1 LDAIDIS
8 LLWSDQKGSY
18 KSVKSKSIIAA
29 LFVLAA
35 TLVLPALA
43 RAQEGEPVVVD
54 EVIAQVND
62 GIVTLS
68 QLKREM
74 KERVGTLTQS
84 GMTAQQASAEVEKK
98 KPELIAILINEQ
110 LLLQKGKELD
120 FTQRVEDEVNKRML
134 QVAKENGIKTI
145 EELDKAMRDA
155 GVDPVSTRSTMRV
168 EIMKQAVLESE
179 VDSKLFYG
187 FTSDE
192 LHKYFDAHKDK
203 FIKPESIDLS
213 EIFLGLGGKPE
224 ADVKARAAELVKQLR
239 GGADFCTLAA
249 AYTERPAT
257 NGQKPCK
264 IGLFAVPDLRPDI
277 AGAVKDVKAG
287 GVSDPLKTDE
297 GYQILKVEAR
307 NAGSS
312 VATFVENQVRGAMTE
327 ERIPK
332 EREDYLQGLRNDAYV
347 KIADTYRP
355 LVEPLLK
362 IVPPAAATKRDPK
375 KDKGK
380 GKILGLIPRP

>member
-1 LDAIDIS
+1 M
-8 LLWSDQKGSY
+8 
-18 KSVKSKSIIAA
+18 KSKSIIAA
-29 LFVLAA
+29 LFILAA
-35 TLVLPALA
+35 TLILPSLA
-43 RAQEGEPVVVD
+43 SAQEGEPVVVD

-74 KERVGTLTQS
+74 KERVETLKQN
-84 GMTAQQASAEVEKK
+84 GMAEPQAMAEVEKK
-98 KPELIAILINEQ
+98 KAELIAVLINEQ

-120 FTQRVEDEVNKRML
+120 FTQRIEDEVNKRML
-134 QVAKENGIKTI
+134 QVAKENSITSMDKLCQAMKEAG
-145 EELDKAMRDA
+145 LDCED
-155 GVDPVSTRSTMRV
+155 TRRTMRI

-187 FTSDE
+187 FNSDE

-203 FIKPESIDLS
+203 FIKPESVNLS
-213 EIFLGLGGKPE
+213 EIFLSLAGKPE

-264 IGLFAVPDLRPDI
+264 IGLFAIPDLRPDI
-277 AGAVKDVKAG
+277 AGAIKDVKAA

-297 GYQILKVEAR
+297 GYQILKVDAR

-312 VATFVENQVRGAMTE
+312 TATFNENQVRGAMTE
-327 ERIPK
+327 ERIGK

-355 LVEPLLK
+355 SVEPLLK
-362 IVPPAAATKRDPK
+362 IVPPAAATKRDSK
-375 KDKGK
+375 NKGK
-380 GKILGLIPRP
+380 GKILGIFPKP